1 METIKPKCVYQEE
14 RWTRAM
20 ITIDNLPEN
29 FIHLQVNN
37 HSKIRNMLGFAVK
50 NLKEADHLVC
60 SASGPSV
67 NKAITCAEILKRQM
81 PELRQ
86 ITGIGYRNVRMIKE
100 EIVLGEV
107 SKTIT
112 TRRLPSIHILLSKN
126 HLKPDLPGYQGADK
140 LADHVNRPVPR
151 KTYDKD
157 EYRGTKESKIKA
169 P

>member
-86 ITGIGYRNVRMIKE
+86 VTGIGYRK
-100 EIVLGEV
+100 
-107 SKTIT
+107 
-112 TRRLPSIHILLSKN
+112 
-126 HLKPDLPGYQGADK
+126 
-140 LADHVNRPVPR
+140 
-151 KTYDKD
+151 
-157 EYRGTKESKIKA
+157 
-169 P
+169 